1 MLKTVFATALGAA
14 AAVVLWQS
22 LPDLK
27 RYLRI
32 SRM

>member
-1 MLKTVFATALGAA
+1 MLKTVFATALGA
-14 AAVVLWQS
+14 VVGAIVWQT